1 MKEQFSKE
9 ENRPL
14 DSDPISQLLVYT
26 EEDGNIYFSCDWADS
41 EDAAMSIGAMLYR
54 LVEGELVSEIM
65 DNLKS
70 QCVLEERTE
79 DYEKISTLYESLK
92 VIKASTRELSKD
104 EVVIDPLDATTF

>member
-54 LVEGELVSEIM
+54 L
-65 DNLKS
+65 
-70 QCVLEERTE
+70 
-79 DYEKISTLYESLK
+79 ST
-92 VIKASTRELSKD
+92 
-104 EVVIDPLDATTF
+104 